1 MSGPKVSVYTLSK
14 TQMLAL
20 QAAMEQER
28 KERERREKIRHKKQ
42 RVISQINTEADK
54 LNRMES
60 ELSEYTALSK
70 DLIQW
75 KNDESMLNAVLA
87 AKNDVMALKRR
98 ISKAKEETELN
109 VLETDYMTI
118 RSGID
123 AIKKEICEIVV
134 LKKEKERHLDLILN
148 DSVSTGFWELSN
160 KDNAEE
166 DQKVQEQKRAIMD
179 QLDSVSDKVQLPI
192 ILEKQIQEVKMR
204 LNGITDS
211 QYFRNYIAIG
221 IKPLMEEVETF
232 KKFVHVWGEEYDAL
246 TMRYRILCDELGI
259 AENQILFSYDEQG
272 INALEKEVN
281 RLEKQSLKLA
291 EQAYISD
298 TLDEIMEEMG
308 YNILGHRNVHKRNG
322 TEFHNELYNYGDGNA
337 INVTYSSD
345 GKIAME
351 LGKLDEK
358 DRMPNANEQRKLVQI
373 MSTFCRD
380 FTTIEERLKEKG
392 IFVGNRVSM
401 MPPNEAFSQIIN
413 ISEYET
419 TNKSSGREMQRKQ
432 KQKRKR
438 CNQMME
444 E

>member
-14 TQMLAL
+14 TQLLAL
-20 QAAMEQER
+20 QVAMEQER
-28 KERERREKIRHKKQ
+28 KEREKQEKIRRKKQ
-42 RVISQINTEADK
+42 MVISQINTESDK

-60 ELSEYTALSK
+60 ELSEYLVISK

-75 KNDESMLNAVLA
+75 KNDESMLNAILA
-87 AKNDVMALKRR
+87 AQNDVMVLKKR
-98 ISKAKEETELN
+98 ISKAKKETGLNEL
-109 VLETDYMTI
+109 EADYMTI
-118 RSGID
+118 KSGTD
-123 AIKKEICEIVV
+123 TIKKEICKIVV

-148 DSVSTGFWELSN
+148 KSVSTGFWELSN
-160 KDNAEE
+160 KENPEE
-166 DQKVQEQKRAIMD
+166 DQKVQEQKRAVMD
-179 QLDSVSDKVQLPI
+179 QLDSILDKIQLPI
-192 ILEKQIQEVKMR
+192 TLAKKIQEVKMR
-204 LNGITDS
+204 LNGITDI
-211 QYFRNYIAIG
+211 QYFSNYIAIG
-221 IKPLMEEVETF
+221 VKPLMEEVEKF
-232 KKFVHVWGEEYDAL
+232 EEFVHMWGEKYDAL

-259 AENQILFSYDEQG
+259 AENQALFSYDEQG
-272 INALEKEVN
+272 ISALEKEVN

-308 YNILGHRNVHKRNG
+308 YNILGHRNVHKKNG
-322 TEFHNELYNYGDGNA
+322 TVFHNELYNYGDGNA

-351 LGKLDEK
+351 LGKLDER
-358 DRMPNANEQRKLVQI
+358 DRMPNADEQRKLVQT

-419 TNKSSGREMQRKQ
+419 TNKSSGQEMQRKQ
-432 KQKRKR
+432 KQKRKKN
-438 CNQMME
+438 NQMME